1 MRRVRLM
8 AAGLCVSIASA
19 VIANAQPYPSR
30 IIKLIV
36 PYPPGGVVDITGRL
50 LANQLQKELS
60 ATVIVENKPG
70 AGGTLGVP
78 TSPPRPSQTA
88 TSSCSA
94 VPRRMPSRHRS
105 SRTCHTTRSQISCPS
120 PRSRKGRW
128 ASPSLPTRVSTI
140 SPDL

>member
-1 MRRVRLM
+1 MRLVRLM

-70 AGGTLGVP
+70 AGGTLGANFVAKAEP
-78 TSPPRPSQTA
+78 DGYRVANAAAA
-88 TSSCSA
+88 T
-94 VPRRMPSRHRS
+94 
-105 SRTCHTTRSQISCPS
+105 
-120 PRSRKGRW
+120 
-128 ASPSLPTRVSTI
+128 LPKAY
-140 SPDL
+140 